1 VTPYYIMPDIAV
13 PERFLLNLGIITV
26 AWTQTELV
34 LDEIIRILWHRSVR
48 HPRHKEMPR
57 TSLSRKLEFATDYFR
72 FNADL
77 APVKEEALALMPRM
91 KFLGDERH
99 WCVHGAVLDLHS
111 GQGAYNF
118 TRYSVAKNKQTEE
131 TKPVTADD
139 LDNLSTHL
147 IIFSEALAKF
157 LVRLDDM
164 IVRPYGA

>member
-1 VTPYYIMPDIAV
+1 MSRGAADQ
-13 PERFLLNLGIITV
+13 ERFVLNLGIITV
-26 AWTQTELV
+26 AWTETELV
-34 LDEIIRILWHRSVR
+34 LDEIIRILWHRSDR

-57 TSLSRKLEFATDYFR
+57 TSLNRKLEFATDYFR

-77 APVKEEALALMPRM
+77 APVKEEALALLPRM
-91 KFLGDERH
+91 KFLADERH
-99 WCVHGAVLDLHS
+99 WCVHRAVLDLHS

-118 TRYSVAKNKQTEE
+118 TRYSVAKQTVE

-157 LVRLDDM
+157 LVRLDSG
-164 IVRPYGA
+164 RPKI